1 MPTAAEEASVKNK
14 IMKEL
19 NRHPF
24 RPAWWLRNRHAQ
36 TIYVGLVRKQLG
48 HIGAPKMRRERWD
61 TPDGDFLDLDWHGT
75 PSAYAPLVLLL
86 HAYAPAYAIEPL
98 GRAIQA
104 GLPLGAI
111 RLVLHAGAGRVAV
124 IKAN

>member
-1 MPTAAEEASVKNK
+1 LPVYGCRGIAILVAVLQAALCA
-14 IMKEL
+14 
-19 NRHPF
+19 
-24 RPAWWLRNRHAQ
+24 
-36 TIYVGLVRKQLG
+36 LVALG
-48 HIGAPKMRRERWD
+48 AARVV
-61 TPDGDFLDLDWHGT
+61 
-75 PSAYAPLVLLL
+75 ALVLLL